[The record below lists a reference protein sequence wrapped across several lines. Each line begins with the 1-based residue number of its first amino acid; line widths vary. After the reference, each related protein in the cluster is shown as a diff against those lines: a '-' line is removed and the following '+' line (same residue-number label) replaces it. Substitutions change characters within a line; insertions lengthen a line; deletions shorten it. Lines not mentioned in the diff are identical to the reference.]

1 MNEWMM
7 KCNLGFSCCDHSLS
21 LFSSSIMFLRKSL
34 FERIITDYS
43 TSMNIEF
50 KEILEILES

>member
-1 MNEWMM
+1 MVKRNS
-7 KCNLGFSCCDHSLS
+7 GFSCCGHSLS

-50 KEILEILES
+50 KEILDILES